1 MLIQPPPIPWPHNN
15 VGQRLRAQRRN
26 FYSGFNSF
34 NLPENAFTL
43 LSSLPV
49 AELKFAQPD
58 RRNLLAPVL
67 LAFLIL
73 GIVLALLL
81 RFTPH
86 RTADLTVTHT
96 AVYPV
101 HTVFK
106 SDSIVV
112 GSQHF
117 EDDLYVLTTLR
128 IDDRLNLPLFL
139 KDFTATLTTAEG
151 EEITTSAVEQR
162 DLANVY
168 TTFPDLKSL
177 ATEPLL
183 RDTMISPGQSAQGMV
198 LLHFPVTQ
206 AVWDH
211 RRSAVLNVDL
221 YHQGQQQVLIGR
233 GSETFPNVTKV
244 PPTPSS
250 SPSN

>member
-1 MLIQPPPIPWPHNN
+1 M
-15 VGQRLRAQRRN
+15 
-26 FYSGFNSF
+26 
-34 NLPENAFTL
+34 
-43 LSSLPV
+43 PV
-49 AELKFAQPD
+49 SELKFAQPD

-86 RTADLTVTHT
+86 KTADLTITHT

-106 SDSIVV
+106 SDSIIV
-112 GSQHF
+112 GNQHT
-117 EDDLYVLTTLR
+117 EDDLYVLTNLR
-128 IDDRLNLPLFL
+128 IDDRLHLPLFL
-139 KDFTATLTTAEG
+139 KDFTATLTTADG
-151 EEITTSAVEQR
+151 EEITTSAVKQR

-168 TTFPDLKSL
+168 TSFPDLKAL

-183 RDTMISPGQSAQGMV
+183 RDTMIAPGQSAQGMV

-211 RRSAVLNVDL
+211 RRTAVLNIDL
-221 YHQGQQQVLIGR
+221 YHQGEQQVLIGR
-233 GSETFPNVTKV
+233 GSEVIPNASA
-244 PPTPSS
+244 PPAPAHSS
-250 SPSN
+250 NN

>member
-1 MLIQPPPIPWPHNN
+1 M
-15 VGQRLRAQRRN
+15 
-26 FYSGFNSF
+26 
-34 NLPENAFTL
+34 
-43 LSSLPV
+43 PV
-49 AELKFAQPD
+49 SELKFAQPD

-86 RTADLTVTHT
+86 KTADLTITHT

-106 SDSIVV
+106 SDSIIV
-112 GSQHF
+112 GNQHT
-117 EDDLYVLTTLR
+117 EDDLYVLTNLR
-128 IDDRLNLPLFL
+128 IDDRLHLPLFL

-168 TTFPDLKSL
+168 TSFPDLKAL
-177 ATEPLL
+177 ATDPLL
-183 RDTMISPGQSAQGMV
+183 RDTMIAPGQSAQGMV

-211 RRSAVLNVDL
+211 RRTAVLNIDL
-221 YHQGQQQVLIGR
+221 YHQGEQQVLIGR
-233 GSETFPNVTKV
+233 GSEVIPNAST
-244 PPTPSS
+244 PPAPAHSS
-250 SPSN
+250 NN